1 MPMKNI
7 FLLEDNQKTRTWVAS
22 VLKRLDANARIH
34 MAENIA
40 DARTILKRV
49 GGDIAIAIIDINLP
63 DGNGLSLIKDIK
75 SENLGTQCVVFTVEE
90 CIERI
95 SQAFLLGA
103 DGFLLKD
110 TEEDVIV
117 ERLRGVEV
125 GIPAIS
131 PAVIRKLI
139 KLVRS
144 QIGSRHPEL
153 LDSLTD
159 REKEILLLVSKGYN
173 KREIG
178 QLLNISENTIKDH
191 TKRLYT
197 KLGINNVAEA
207 TLVAMNAG
215 LLQCDA

>member
-1 MPMKNI
+1 MKNI